1 MATKF
6 ITGERIIISNNNNYS
21 GMYWIREIAPNG
33 KHYLECI
40 PDCEPEPVIDMILS
54 GPEFYSNFG
63 WCIDL
68 NRDGNTLVVGAPKE
82 NYQSKRNVG
91 FVYIYN
97 RYGNGN
103 YWYLNTNLSGATEAK
118 DLRNFGNFGQ
128 SVAINSGN
136 IIAVGTPFY
145 RPPSQEFLPFNGGLG
160 AVRVFNLSGSFWSGQ
175 NILSTR
181 SGSRFGDSV
190 DINDRGDTLVIGA
203 PLDISNNSVTG
214 GKVYIYTG
222 VPGRWSLTKTLSG
235 QNNLGYFGS
244 SVKLNSGNKLL
255 IGENDS
261 THLYKFITNNW
272 ILENTFYKPLADVN
286 LINNNFNKFIDI
298 NLSGNYLIVGCPY
311 RNPYGTTTLYK
322 EQNLGWVE
330 VKTFTGDSNYNYFGA
345 SVGLDTNKNI
355 IAIGSPD
362 ENQVYIYT
370 GENFLLSGKIGYNEK
385 NRRTNELCLS
395 SFSGMGNS
403 IAMHEDNNFTAFG
416 AYFSPNA
423 YSSTQSYGN
432 PAGKVF
438 VFDNILTSSSSSSSS
453 S

>member
-1 MATKF
+1 
-6 ITGERIIISNNNNYS
+6 
-21 GMYWIREIAPNG
+21 
-33 KHYLECI
+33 
-40 PDCEPEPVIDMILS
+40 
-54 GPEFYSNFG
+54 
-63 WCIDL
+63 
-68 NRDGNTLVVGAPKE
+68 VG
-82 NYQSKRNVG
+82 
-91 FVYIYN
+91 I
-97 RYGNGN
+97 
-103 YWYLNTNLSGATEAK
+103 
-118 DLRNFGNFGQ
+118 
-128 SVAINSGN
+128 
-136 IIAVGTPFY
+136 PFY
-145 RPPSQEFLPFNGGLG
+145 RPSSQEFLPFNGGLG
-160 AVRVFNLSGSFWSGQ
+160 AVRVFNSSGSNWSGQ

-181 SGSRFGDSV
+181 SGSQFGHSV
-190 DINDRGDTLVIGA
+190 DINDDGNILAIGA
-203 PLDISNNSVTG
+203 PFDISNNSVTG

-298 NLSGNYLIVGCPY
+298 NLSGNYILIGCPY
-311 RNPYGTTTLYK
+311 NKTGITSLHIN
-322 EQNLGWVE
+322 QNNTWSLA
-330 VKTFTGDSNYNYFGA
+330 KTFSGKSGYNYFGA

-438 VFDNILTSSSSSSSS
+438 VFDNLEGLNI
-453 S
+453 